1 MAKFQNTANGLASL
15 GRNGDSMLMHVNPEE
30 VAGLAA
36 LFGTE
41 PTINPETGLPE
52 AFAWGGM
59 ISNALK
65 GVVSLTAGSALY
77 DPIKEAA
84 KEVFELDD
92 VVDPDAG
99 SWFGLAGSAGGG
111 AATNAA
117 ISALGA
123 GLTGGNVGNAVKS
136 GLLVGG
142 AEGLYGGL
150 EADNILGTQ
159 TTPGLAQTKQ
169 NINQDVG
176 SYTGG
181 IDLNKGIADSYVTPK
196 AGWKN
201 PYDTASLPAGWENP
215 YSELE
220 ATGKSLPT
228 ESTPTK
234 TPSSF
239 TNNLKN
245 AWDRNFTSTKG
256 LKNFVKN
263 YWEPVALGMTAQAGL
278 QSSYEEAEKAKE
290 NEYLWWDL
298 MRRTGIRPED
308 MQYTTTFRP
317 MSGYADGGAVGFSG
331 EGGVPVKAYI
341 PQHAID
347 DLKREGGLGGLG
359 ALNLAQGGYINTR
372 PFNPNAEYPQ
382 SMISRANTYP
392 GSAPIR
398 NEVIEGYE
406 DGGFVDG
413 EGDGMSDDVPATI
426 DGEEEVRVADG
437 EVIIPKAIVDMFGVE
452 ALDNMLKRV
461 RMAAYGTAHQVKQD
475 AGKEVVLDMLE

>member
-1 MAKFQNTANGLASL
+1 MAKFQNTASGLASL
-15 GRNGDSMLMHVNPEE
+15 GRNGDTMLMHVNPEE
-30 VAGLAA
+30 VAGLTA
-36 LFGTE
+36 LLGSA
-41 PTINPETGLPE
+41 PTVNPETGLPE
-52 AFAWGGM
+52 AFGWGGM
-59 ISNALK
+59 ISNMLGGIASMTVGSSLYEPLK
-65 GVVSLTAGSALY
+65 
-77 DPIKEAA
+77 EFA
-84 KEVFELDD
+84 KEKFDLAD

-99 SWFGLAGSAGGG
+99 SWFGLGGSALGG

-117 ISALGA
+117 VSALGA

-150 EADNILGTQ
+150 EAENILGTPQ
-159 TTPGLAQTKQ
+159 TAAPKPTQPAQTFE
-169 NINQDVG
+169 
-176 SYTGG
+176 SSP
-181 IDLNKGIADSYVTPK
+181 LLTPK
-196 AGWKN
+196 QPSIAEQITGK
-201 PYDTASLPAGWENP
+201 PLSVSGSLP
-215 YSELE
+215 ELE
-220 ATGKSLPT
+220 ATA
-228 ESTPTK
+228 K

-245 AWDRNFTSTKG
+245 AWDRNFTSVKG
-256 LKNFVKN
+256 MKEFAKN

-278 QSSYEEAEKAKE
+278 QSSYEDAEKAKE

-317 MSGYADGGAVGFSG
+317 MGGYAEGGAVGFSG

-347 DLKREGGLGGLG
+347 DLKRQGGLG
-359 ALNLAQGGYINTR
+359 ALGLAQGGYINTR
-372 PFNPNAEYPQ
+372 PFDPNTAYPQ
-382 SMISRANTYP
+382 SMISRAAPYP
-392 GSAPIR
+392 GAAPIR
-398 NEVIEGYE
+398 NEVVQGYE

-437 EVIIPKAIVDMFGVE
+437 EVIIPKAIVDMFGVD